1 MNKKLP
7 KFSQN
12 FECKKILKILN
23 EEKETSRY
31 VGGCLRDF
39 LNNKDS
45 KDIDIATKI
54 VPSEVIKILSKNGY
68 KPIPTGI
75 NHGTVSV
82 FVDGFTIEITTLRKD
97 KNQDGRHSEVEFTD
111 DWHVDASRRDFTINA
126 IYMNEDGNLF
136 DPFNGE
142 SDLKNKIVKF
152 IGNPE
157 ERLNEDYLRILRYF
171 RFVSI
176 YESIIEEDV
185 KKVLKNNK
193 EKILDLS
200 RERIHQ
206 EFFRILQSDNS
217 GKIIEIIQE
226 MEILEII
233 FNGKVDF
240 EAYKRMIN
248 IDNDSF
254 FEPNYLLRFFLL
266 IPRDF
271 DSIEALKN
279 FNFSKKEKKILE
291 NLLLNKNEIK
301 SYQSA
306 KEVRARIYKLGI
318 ENFRNLVRIYW
329 ALDKKISNTIQWR
342 ALLAISETWKKP
354 EFPIKS
360 RDILLLGVPE
370 GPLIGEILKEIEDW
384 WIEAD
389 FINDKAS
396 LFERMKAIVNA
407 KS

>member
-7 KFSQN
+7 KFTQN

-23 EEKETSRY
+23 EKKETSRY

-39 LNNKDS
+39 LCNKDS
-45 KDIDIATKI
+45 KDIDIATKML
-54 VPSEVIKILSKNGY
+54 PSEVINVLSKNGY
-68 KPIPTGI
+68 NPLPTGI
-75 NHGTVSV
+75 DHGTVSI
-82 FVDGFTIEITTLRKD
+82 FIDDLTLEITTLRRD
-97 KNQDGRHSEVEFTD
+97 KNQDGRHADIEFTD

-126 IYMNEDGNLF
+126 IYMNEEGDFF
-136 DPFNGE
+136 DPFNGML
-142 SDLKNKIVKF
+142 DLKNKIVKF

-176 YESIIEEDV
+176 YDSVVDKDI
-185 KKVLKNNK
+185 KKILKNNK
-193 EKILDLS
+193 ENILDLS
-200 RERIHQ
+200 KERIHQ
-206 EFFRILQSDNS
+206 EFFKILRSDNS
-217 GKIIEIIQE
+217 GKIIEIMQE
-226 MEILEII
+226 MNILNTI
-233 FNGKVDF
+233 FNGQVNSK
-240 EAYKRMIN
+240 AYKRMIS

-266 IPRDF
+266 IPFDH
-271 DSIEALKN
+271 DSIKILRN
-279 FNFSKKEKKILE
+279 FTFSKKEKMILE
-291 NLLLNKNEIK
+291 NLLLRENEIK

-318 ENFRNLVRIYW
+318 ENFKNLVRIYW

-342 ALLAISETWKKP
+342 ALLAISESWEIP

-360 RDILLLGVPE
+360 KDIMLLGVSE
-370 GPLIGEILKEIEDW
+370 GPLVGEILKEIEDW

-389 FINDKAS
+389 FTRDQAS
-396 LFERMKAIVNA
+396 LFERMKAIVHA
-407 KS
+407 KN